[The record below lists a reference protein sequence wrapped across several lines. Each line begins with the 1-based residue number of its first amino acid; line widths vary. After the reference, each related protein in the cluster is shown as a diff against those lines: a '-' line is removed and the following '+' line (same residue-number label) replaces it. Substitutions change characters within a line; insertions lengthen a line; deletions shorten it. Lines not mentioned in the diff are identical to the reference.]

1 MWFGQHLGTSYTG
14 EWWGDQ
20 QAVEPS
26 TGGARPTG
34 GWYDNTGWEALF
46 LRPVRDEREL
56 VEAVAEKIIEPDN
69 GPGSVEVEWSGE
81 RLVFDAPPTIDWGA
95 VQQIQARPEGPNHAA
110 LLDAVRRVIEA
121 AKRAQDE
128 DDIALVMLI
137 H

>member
-1 MWFGQHLGTSYTG
+1 M
-14 EWWGDQ
+14 
-20 QAVEPS
+20 
-26 TGGARPTG
+26 
-34 GWYDNTGWEALF
+34 
-46 LRPVRDEREL
+46 RDEREL
-56 VEAVAEKIIEPDN
+56 IEAVAEKIIEPDN
-69 GPGSVEVEWSGE
+69 GPGSVEAEWAGE

-95 VQQIQARPEGPNHAA
+95 VQQIQARPEGPNQAA

>member
-46 LRPVRDEREL
+46 LRPVRDGREL
-56 VEAVAEKIIEPDN
+56 VEAVAERVA
-69 GPGSVEVEWSGE
+69 GVEAEWSGE

>member
-1 MWFGQHLGTSYTG
+1 MWFGQYLGTSYAG
-14 EWWGDQ
+14 EWWGASAEAP
-20 QAVEPS
+20 AVG
-26 TGGARPTG
+26 GGARNTG

-56 VEAVAEKIIEPDN
+56 VEAVAEKVA
-69 GPGSVEVEWSGE
+69 GVEAEWSGE
-81 RLVFDAPPTIDWGA
+81 RLVFDSPPTIDWGA
-95 VQQIQARPEGPNHAA
+95 VRQIQARPEGPNHAA